1 MGTPFK
7 EVYNAFLGRIEQ
19 DEWSLT
25 ADLGNLERDWFELMK
40 MAIARFMFPRV
51 SLEFYEVEEC
61 FVEELGQEE
70 IQFLAVLMKNEWL
83 KRCLAT
89 WRVIQQQYHTKDFE
103 FLSQANHMSK
113 LIDLVELSNRE
124 VLNMTNVYS
133 RMQNHQPFNWSQLA
147 GGKAN
152 G

>member
-124 VLNMTNVYS
+124 VLNMTNVDS

>member
-1 MGTPFK
+1 MGTPFR
-7 EVYNAFLGRIEQ
+7 EVNNAFLGRIEQ

-51 SLEFYEVEEC
+51 SLEYNEVDEC

-70 IQFLAVLMKNEWL
+70 IQVVAVLMKNEWL

-113 LIDLVELSNRE
+113 LIDLVELSNKE
-124 VLNMTNVYS
+124 VSNMINVYG
-133 RMQNHQPFNWSQLA
+133 RMRNHQPFNWSQLA
-147 GGKAN
+147 GGRTN

>member
-51 SLEFYEVEEC
+51 SLEYNEVDEC

-70 IQFLAVLMKNEWL
+70 IQVLAVLMKNEWL

-113 LIDLVELSNRE
+113 LIDLVELSNKE
-124 VLNMTNVYS
+124 VSNMINVYG
-133 RMQNHQPFNWSQLA
+133 RMRNHQPFNWSQLA
-147 GGKAN
+147 GGRTN

>member
-7 EVYNAFLGRIEQ
+7 VVNSAFLGRIEQ

-25 ADLGNLERDWFELMK
+25 EDLANLERDWFELMK

-51 SLEFYEVEEC
+51 SLEIDEE
-61 FVEELGQEE
+61 
-70 IQFLAVLMKNEWL
+70 QFLGVLMKNEWL

-113 LIDLVELSNRE
+113 LIDLVELSNKE
-124 VLNMTNVYS
+124 VLNMTNTYS
-133 RMQNHQPFNWSQLA
+133 RMVNHRPFNWAQLA
-147 GGKAN
+147 GGRITN

>member
-1 MGTPFK
+1 MGTPFR
-7 EVYNAFLGRIEQ
+7 EVNNDFLGRIEQ

-51 SLEFYEVEEC
+51 SLEYNEVDEC

-70 IQFLAVLMKNEWL
+70 IQVLAVLMKNEWL

-124 VLNMTNVYS
+124 VSNMINVYG
-133 RMQNHQPFNWSQLA
+133 RMRNHQPFNWSQLA
-147 GGKAN
+147 GGRAN

>member
-1 MGTPFK
+1 MGTPFR
-7 EVYNAFLGRIEQ
+7 EVNNAFLGRIEQ

-51 SLEFYEVEEC
+51 SLEYNEVDEC

-70 IQFLAVLMKNEWL
+70 IQVLAVLMKNEWL

-113 LIDLVELSNRE
+113 LIDLVELSNKE
-124 VLNMTNVYS
+124 VSNMINIYG
-133 RMQNHQPFNWSQLA
+133 RMRNHQPFNWSQLA
-147 GGKAN
+147 GGRTN

>member
-1 MGTPFK
+1 MGTPFR
-7 EVYNAFLGRIEQ
+7 EVNNAFLGRIEQ

-40 MAIARFMFPRV
+40 IAIARFMFPRV
-51 SLEFYEVEEC
+51 SLEYNEVDEC

-70 IQFLAVLMKNEWL
+70 IQVLAVLMKNEWL

-124 VLNMTNVYS
+124 VSNMINVYG
-133 RMQNHQPFNWSQLA
+133 RMRNHQPFNWSQLA
-147 GGKAN
+147 GGRTN

>member
-7 EVYNAFLGRIEQ
+7 VVNEAFLGRIEQ

-25 ADLGNLERDWFELMK
+25 TDLADLQRDWFELMK
-40 MAIARFMFPRV
+40 MAIARFMFPKV
-51 SLEFYEVEEC
+51 SLAYDEESEC
-61 FVEELGQEE
+61 FVEELGQGE

-103 FLSQANHMSK
+103 FLSQANHMAK
-113 LIDLVELSNRE
+113 LINLVELSNKE

-133 RMQNHQPFNWSQLA
+133 RMQNHTPFNWSQLA
-147 GGKAN
+147 GGGK
-152 G
+152 